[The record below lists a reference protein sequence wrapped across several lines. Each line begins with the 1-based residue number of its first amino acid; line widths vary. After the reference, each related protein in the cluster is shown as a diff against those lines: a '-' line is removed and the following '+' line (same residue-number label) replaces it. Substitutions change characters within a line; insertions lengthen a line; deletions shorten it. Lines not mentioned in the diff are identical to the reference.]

1 MFTFQFVERIGNER
15 IKNMTQVITETVK
28 YMWRSEKNRLF
39 MTLTTALVLIYSL
52 FIVPK
57 ISGDNEVDI
66 EMMER
71 EMTGNVI
78 QFEESLE
85 EGLIVPNVLTGTTAY
100 DQWRREAVAQR
111 ELLTALKRGDVKR
124 YIEIDYRPSTAT
136 EKEASGLE
144 QLVFNVFGYELEQPY
159 QTEKNKVYYDEV
171 DPLSFHIVHDRT
183 SLQQIHLFLI
193 GLGPVLLLLGLVFLI
208 SDVHI
213 KDRSLQTQKIGVPM
227 SWQKYSFTQ
236 ALTAFGFVSLFY
248 LFLFGLFFLVNG
260 LLYGFGSFDL
270 PIGYY
275 NPNFEMGFLN
285 QDNYQ
290 VKSLGIFLVQAIPYL
305 LLLGYLFT
313 RLNTLLSLW
322 TKQSVVTMVLGMFL
336 ILFQTLYYGR
346 DFFELADVDL
356 SIFPQTY
363 IDFGKVL
370 TGRLEQNQLAAIP
383 NLYTKGLIV
392 LGLTILFTEGFIY
405 GSSKIITRQKFM
417 S

>member
-1 MFTFQFVERIGNER
+1 MMQL
-15 IKNMTQVITETVK
+15 ITETVK

-39 MTLTTALVLIYSL
+39 MVLTTTLVLIYSF

-66 EMMER
+66 EMTER
-71 EMTGNVI
+71 EMMGNVV
-78 QFEESLE
+78 QYEEALE
-85 EGLIVPNVLTGTTAY
+85 EGLIIPNVLTGTTAY
-100 DQWRREAVAQR
+100 DQWRRESVAQR
-111 ELLTALKRGDVKR
+111 ELLTALKQGDVKR
-124 YIEIDYRPSTAT
+124 YIDISYRPSTET

-159 QTEKNKVYYDEV
+159 QVEKNKVYHDEV
-171 DPLSFHIVHDRT
+171 EPLSFHIVHDRT

-193 GLGPVLLLLGLVFLI
+193 GLGPVLLLLGLIFLI

-227 SWQKYSFTQ
+227 SWQKYSFIQ
-236 ALTAFGFVSLFY
+236 AITAFGFVGLFY

-260 LLYGFGSFDL
+260 VLYGFGSFDL

-275 NPNFEMGFLN
+275 DPNFEMGFLN

-290 VKSLGIFLVQAIPYL
+290 VESLGLFLLQALPYL

-346 DFFELADVDL
+346 DSAELAEVDL

-370 TGRLEQNQLAAIP
+370 TGRLEQQLLEAIP
-383 NLYTKGLIV
+383 NLYTKGLMV
-392 LGLTILFTEGFIY
+392 LGLTILITEGFIY
-405 GSSKIITRQKFM
+405 GTSKIITRQKFM

>member
-1 MFTFQFVERIGNER
+1 
-15 IKNMTQVITETVK
+15 
-28 YMWRSEKNRLF
+28 
-39 MTLTTALVLIYSL
+39 
-52 FIVPK
+52 
-57 ISGDNEVDI
+57 
-66 EMMER
+66 MMER

-78 QFEESLE
+78 QFEEALD

-100 DQWRREAVAQR
+100 DQWRRESVAQR
-111 ELLTALKRGDVKR
+111 ELLTALKQGDAKR
-124 YIEIDYRPSTAT
+124 YIEIDYRPTTAT
-136 EKEASGLE
+136 EREVSGLE

-159 QTEKNKVYYDEV
+159 QTVKNKVYQDEV
-171 DPLSFHIVHDRT
+171 EPLSFHIVHDRT

-208 SDVHI
+208 SDVHV
-213 KDRSLQTQKIGVPM
+213 KDRSLQTQKIGIPM

-248 LFLFGLFFLVNG
+248 LFLFGVFFLVNG
-260 LLYGFGSFDL
+260 LLYGFGSFAL
-270 PIGYY
+270 PIGHYD
-275 NPNFEMGFLN
+275 PNFELGFLN
-285 QDNYQ
+285 QENYQ
-290 VKSLGIFLVQAIPYL
+290 VETLGRFLLQALPYL

-346 DFFELADVDL
+346 DSAELAEVDL
-356 SIFPQTY
+356 NIFPQTY

-370 TGRLEQNQLAAIP
+370 TGRLEQQQLVAIP
-383 NLYTKGLIV
+383 NLYTKGLLV
-392 LGLTILFTEGFIY
+392 LGATILITEGFIY
-405 GSSKIITRQKFM
+405 GSSKKMTRQKFM

>member
-136 EKEASGLE
+136 EKEVSGLE

-290 VKSLGIFLVQAIPYL
+290 VKSLGLFLVQAIPYL

>member
-1 MFTFQFVERIGNER
+1 
-15 IKNMTQVITETVK
+15 MTQVIRETVK

-39 MTLTTALVLIYSL
+39 MALTTALVLIYSL
-52 FIVPK
+52 FLVPK
-57 ISGDNEVDI
+57 ISGDVEVDI

-71 EMTGNVI
+71 EMAGNVI
-78 QFEESLE
+78 QFEEALD

-100 DQWRREAVAQR
+100 DQWRRESVAQR
-111 ELLTALKRGDVKR
+111 ELLTALKQGDAKR
-124 YIEIDYRPSTAT
+124 YIEIDYRPTTAT
-136 EKEASGLE
+136 EREASGLE

-159 QTEKNKVYYDEV
+159 QTVKNKVYQDEV
-171 DPLSFHIVHDRT
+171 EPLSFHIVHDRT

-208 SDVHI
+208 SDVHV
-213 KDRSLQTQKIGVPM
+213 KDRSLQTQKIGIPM

-248 LFLFGLFFLVNG
+248 LFLFGVFFLMNG
-260 LLYGFGSFDL
+260 LLYGFGSFAL
-270 PIGYY
+270 PIGHYD
-275 NPNFEMGFLN
+275 PNFELGFLN
-285 QDNYQ
+285 QENYQ
-290 VKSLGIFLVQAIPYL
+290 VETLGRFLLQALPYL

-346 DFFELADVDL
+346 DSAELAEVDL

-370 TGRLEQNQLAAIP
+370 TGRLEQQQLVAIP
-383 NLYTKGLIV
+383 NLYTKGLLV
-392 LGLTILFTEGFIY
+392 LGATILITEGFIY
-405 GSSKIITRQKFM
+405 GSSKKMTRQKFM

>member
-159 QTEKNKVYYDEV
+159 QTEKNKVYYDKIE
-171 DPLSFHIVHDRT
+171 PLSFHIVHDRT

-213 KDRSLQTQKIGVPM
+213 KDRSLQTQKIGIPM

-392 LGLTILFTEGFIY
+392 LGLTILFTEVFIY

>member
-1 MFTFQFVERIGNER
+1 
-15 IKNMTQVITETVK
+15 MTQVIRETVK

-39 MTLTTALVLIYSL
+39 MALTTALVLIYSL
-52 FIVPK
+52 FLVPK
-57 ISGDNEVDI
+57 ISGDVEVDI

-78 QFEESLE
+78 QFEEALD

-100 DQWRREAVAQR
+100 DQWRRESVAQR
-111 ELLTALKRGDVKR
+111 ELLTALKQGDAKR
-124 YIEIDYRPSTAT
+124 YIEIDYRPTTAT
-136 EKEASGLE
+136 EREASGLE

-159 QTEKNKVYYDEV
+159 QTVKNKVYQDEV
-171 DPLSFHIVHDRT
+171 EPLSFHIVHDRT

-208 SDVHI
+208 SDVHV
-213 KDRSLQTQKIGVPM
+213 KDRSLQTQKIGIPM

-248 LFLFGLFFLVNG
+248 LFLFGVFFLVNG
-260 LLYGFGSFDL
+260 LLYGFGSFAL
-270 PIGYY
+270 PIGHYD
-275 NPNFEMGFLN
+275 PNFELGFLN
-285 QDNYQ
+285 QENYQ
-290 VKSLGIFLVQAIPYL
+290 VETLGRFLLQALPYL

-346 DFFELADVDL
+346 DSAELAEVDL

-370 TGRLEQNQLAAIP
+370 TGRLEQQQLVAIP
-383 NLYTKGLIV
+383 NLYTKGLLV
-392 LGLTILFTEGFIY
+392 LGATILITEGFIY
-405 GSSKIITRQKFM
+405 GSSKKMTRQKFM

>member
-1 MFTFQFVERIGNER
+1 
-15 IKNMTQVITETVK
+15 MTQVITETVK

-183 SLQQIHLFLI
+183 SLQQIHLVLI

-290 VKSLGIFLVQAIPYL
+290 VKSLGLFLVQAIPYL

>member
-1 MFTFQFVERIGNER
+1 
-15 IKNMTQVITETVK
+15 MTQVITETVK

-290 VKSLGIFLVQAIPYL
+290 VKSLGLFLVQAIPYL

-392 LGLTILFTEGFIY
+392 LGLTILFTEVFIY

>member
-1 MFTFQFVERIGNER
+1 
-15 IKNMTQVITETVK
+15 MTQVITETVK

-71 EMTGNVI
+71 EMTGNVV
-78 QFEESLE
+78 QFEDALE
-85 EGLIVPNVLTGTTAY
+85 KGLIVPNVLTGTTAY

-136 EKEASGLE
+136 EKEVSGLE

-248 LFLFGLFFLVNG
+248 LFLFGPFFLVNG

-290 VKSLGIFLVQAIPYL
+290 VKSLGLFLVQAIPYL

-392 LGLTILFTEGFIY
+392 LGLTILFTEVFIY

>member
-1 MFTFQFVERIGNER
+1 
-15 IKNMTQVITETVK
+15 MTQVIRETVK

-39 MTLTTALVLIYSL
+39 MALTTALVLIYSL
-52 FIVPK
+52 FLVPK
-57 ISGDNEVDI
+57 ISGDVEVDI

-78 QFEESLE
+78 QFEEALD

-100 DQWRREAVAQR
+100 DQWRRESVAQR
-111 ELLTALKRGDVKR
+111 ELLTALKQGDAKR
-124 YIEIDYRPSTAT
+124 YIEIDYRPTTAT
-136 EKEASGLE
+136 EREVSGLE

-159 QTEKNKVYYDEV
+159 QTVKNKVYQDEV
-171 DPLSFHIVHDRT
+171 EPLSFHIVHDRT

-208 SDVHI
+208 SDVHV
-213 KDRSLQTQKIGVPM
+213 KDRSLQTQKIGIPM

-248 LFLFGLFFLVNG
+248 LFLFGVFFLVNG
-260 LLYGFGSFDL
+260 LLYGFGSFAL
-270 PIGYY
+270 PIGHYD
-275 NPNFEMGFLN
+275 PNFELGFLN
-285 QDNYQ
+285 QENYQ
-290 VKSLGIFLVQAIPYL
+290 VETLGRFLLQALPYL

-346 DFFELADVDL
+346 DSAELAEVDL
-356 SIFPQTY
+356 NIFPQTY

-370 TGRLEQNQLAAIP
+370 TGRLEQQQLVAIP
-383 NLYTKGLIV
+383 NLYTKGLLV
-392 LGLTILFTEGFIY
+392 LGATILITEGFIY
-405 GSSKIITRQKFM
+405 GSSKKMTRQKFM